1 MKRRNKIKRTKENRE
16 YYIEMLEQLCRLY
29 NYDYLDISFIVWRKN
44 SSYIQSNQYWINI
57 YDEKGNVIYKTK
69 TYGNY
74 LNAYGEAIRYLENL
88 K

>member
-16 YYIEMLEQLCRLY
+16 YYIEMLEQLCRWY
-29 NYDYLDISFIVWRKN
+29 DYDYLDMCFDVWREK
-44 SSYIQSNQYWINI
+44 SLYIKSHFYWINI
-57 YDEKGNVIYKTK
+57 YDPEGNVIYKTK

-74 LNAYGEAIRYLENL
+74 LNAYGEVIRYLERI

>member
-16 YYIEMLEQLCRLY
+16 YYIEILEQLCRWY
-29 NYDYLDISFIVWRKN
+29 DYDYLDMCFDVWREK
-44 SSYIQSNQYWINI
+44 SLYIKSHFYWINL
-57 YDEKGNVIYKTK
+57 YDIEGNVIYKTK

-74 LNAYGEAIRYLENL
+74 LNAYGEAIKYLERI